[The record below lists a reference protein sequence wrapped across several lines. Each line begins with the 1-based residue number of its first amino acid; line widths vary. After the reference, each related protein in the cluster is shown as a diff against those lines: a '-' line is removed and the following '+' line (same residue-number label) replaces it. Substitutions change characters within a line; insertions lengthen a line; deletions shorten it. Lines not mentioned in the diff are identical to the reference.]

1 MAKTIMISNQKG
13 GVGKTTTALEL
24 CTMLTRQGKK
34 VLALDTDGQCDL
46 STYSNAKLKWD
57 YNIMD
62 CLIYLKNI
70 ALEAEGDDEEI
81 VLDSKFET
89 FDLSHAIQTV
99 SEGFDIIVSTPKLA
113 EADAEFSKPE
123 DVYLLKDLIDE
134 VAEQYDYIIIDCAP
148 ARTRILYMTYFAAD
162 YCILLTESDDGS
174 IRGIHRVITDV
185 KLLYRRKMSNVKII
199 GTLLSKDEGT
209 KAHTEAYET
218 LCGIGEETGVYP
230 FETTIW
236 KGIAATESKNKQM
249 SIHKYFDTCQKKDE
263 KKKAFALTQSYDE
276 LLKEIIDRMG
286 EH

>member
-24 CTMLTRQGKK
+24 CAMLTRAGKK

-46 STYSNAKLKWD
+46 STYSGADLKWD

-62 CLIYLKNI
+62 TLIYLRNVI
-70 ALEAEGDDEEI
+70 LEEEEDADVELDE
-81 VLDSKFET
+81 KFNT
-89 FDLSHAIQTV
+89 FELEHAIQTV
-99 SEGFDIIVSTPKLA
+99 NEGFDIIVSTPKLS

-123 DVYLLKDLIDE
+123 DIYLMKDLIDE
-134 VAEQYDYIIIDCAP
+134 IGDAYDYIVIDCAP

-162 YCILLTESDDGS
+162 YCILLTECDDGS

-185 KLLYRRKMSNVKII
+185 KLARRRNMTNVKII

-209 KAHTEAYET
+209 KAHTEAYEI
-218 LCGIGEETGVYP
+218 LCDIGEKTGVMP

-236 KGIAATESKNKQM
+236 KGIAASESKNNRM
-249 SIHKYFDTCQKKDE
+249 SIHEYVDTCKSRE
-263 KKKAFALTQSYDE
+263 VKKKAKSLIEAYED
-276 LLKEIIDRMG
+276 LLNEVIERIG
-286 EH
+286 A